1 MKKTVALMLSI
12 LLLFTL
18 SACAGD
24 SGQESGNAAEN
35 PPAETVIPSLEAQG
49 SAAAEPEAS
58 VGGKALVL
66 YFSCTGN
73 TEAVAREIAAQTGA
87 EVMELLPEEP
97 YTEDD
102 LNYQDD
108 NCRANQE
115 MNDENARP
123 AISGRIENLSD
134 YDTLYIGFPI
144 WWGTMPRIMN
154 TFFDEYDLSGETVMP
169 FCTSGGSG
177 IDQAVSAI
185 REAEPDAEVREGLRV
200 GSGSSENCTE
210 AVSAWL
216 EGNE

>member
-1 MKKTVALMLSI
+1 MKKTIALMLSI

-18 SACAGD
+18 SACGGNG
-24 SGQESGNAAEN
+24 GQESGNAAEDT
-35 PPAETVIPSLEAQG
+35 PAETVIPSLEAQG
-49 SAAAEPEAS
+49 SASAEPEAS
-58 VGGKALVL
+58 EGGKALVL

-154 TFFDEYDLSGETVMP
+154 TFFDEYDLSGKTVMP

>member
-1 MKKTVALMLSI
+1 MKKTIVLMLSI

-18 SACAGD
+18 GACGG
-24 SGQESGNAAEN
+24 SGGQESGNAAEN
-35 PPAETVIPSLEAQG
+35 PPTETAVPSLEAQG
-49 SAAAEPEAS
+49 SASAEPEAS
-58 VGGKALVL
+58 EGGKTLVL

-144 WWGTMPRIMN
+144 WWAR
-154 TFFDEYDLSGETVMP
+154 
-169 FCTSGGSG
+169 C
-177 IDQAVSAI
+177 
-185 REAEPDAEVREGLRV
+185 RGL
-200 GSGSSENCTE
+200 
-210 AVSAWL
+210 
-216 EGNE
+216 

>member
-1 MKKTVALMLSI
+1 MKKTIALMLSI

-18 SACAGD
+18 SACGG
-24 SGQESGNAAEN
+24 SGGQESGNAAEN
-35 PPAETVIPSLEAQG
+35 PPTETAVPSLEAQG
-49 SAAAEPEAS
+49 SASAEPEAS
-58 VGGKALVL
+58 EGGKALVL

-102 LNYQDD
+102 LNYQND

-154 TFFDEYDLSGETVMP
+154 TFFDEYDLSGKTVMP

-200 GSGSSENCTE
+200 GSGSAEDS
-210 AVSAWL
+210 ADVVAAWL
-216 EGNE
+216 EGIE